1 MRTSTFDMYYDPR
14 HFNPLQLQ
22 PRCAIEFCFQG
33 LARWFAEYVTTFP
46 AMIHDRRVGV
56 VAIALDVDYLA
67 PFSFFDG
74 DRFTLTARCRV
85 LRAGSML
92 ETTTYIVSDD
102 KPVAQS
108 TMLCRCVALGDGS
121 GLAALPGSFPSDMLN
136 LFAPAERTAGNPK
149 LDFHARLRSITA
161 RAVPLAEG
169 VHHVTVYRHLC
180 EVADQWCSSE
190 LPGYFGAGR
199 EDLIQRNGDEHPAIT
214 DGLRLPLR
222 SVHIR
227 IPRPLFLLDE
237 ASVKTVAYPCGDGV
251 CFVHQVTTPGGAS
264 HAQGIEML
272 RYP

>member
-74 DRFTLTARCRV
+74 DRFTLTARCRL

-92 ETTTYIVSDD
+92 ETTTY
-102 KPVAQS
+102 
-108 TMLCRCVALGDGS
+108 
-121 GLAALPGSFPSDMLN
+121 
-136 LFAPAERTAGNPK
+136 
-149 LDFHARLRSITA
+149 

-190 LPGYFGAGR
+190 LPGYFGLCAACTSEFPVR
-199 EDLIQRNGDEHPAIT
+199 FFCWMRPASKPSPIRAAT
-214 DGLRLPLR
+214 ASALSTRSRHRAAPLTR
-222 SVHIR
+222 R
-227 IPRPLFLLDE
+227 
-237 ASVKTVAYPCGDGV
+237 ASRC
-251 CFVHQVTTPGGAS
+251 
-264 HAQGIEML
+264 
-272 RYP
+272 